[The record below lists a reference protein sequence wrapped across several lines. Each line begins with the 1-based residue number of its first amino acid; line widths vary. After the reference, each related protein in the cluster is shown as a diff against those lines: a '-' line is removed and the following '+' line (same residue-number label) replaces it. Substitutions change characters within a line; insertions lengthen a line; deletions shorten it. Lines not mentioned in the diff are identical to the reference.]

1 LYYLSKLCIIN
12 FYFYFFF
19 VCDLELDDK
28 EDNEPQYKMIDVN
41 DKVEEPKELM
51 MFNSFEEVEGYYRR
65 YG

>member
-1 LYYLSKLCIIN
+1 
-12 FYFYFFF
+12 
-19 VCDLELDDK
+19 LDDK